1 MEGDSS
7 VNNAYPDITDTFKA
21 IILGVMQNSA
31 LTDAFI
37 GTVISES
44 PLEIQLDSK
53 VTLTAPFL
61 VLTNAVKDYTVDVTM
76 NWETEDN
83 THKHG
88 NGNEGKPTEDHTHK
102 HDITGRKR
110 ITIHN
115 GLTKGEE
122 VLLLRLQGGQTYVVL
137 DRLSKHI
144 SKVESK

>member
-21 IILGVMQNSA
+21 ITLGVMQNSA